1 MIPQYRLA
9 GFAKHRHNTRMTD
22 SPRLVSP
29 VVPLTTL
36 IVCTLVFIW
45 SGIEPHDRFT
55 WWLEVAPV
63 LLALPVLALSYK
75 RFRLTDLLYVLI
87 GIHAIILMVGGHY
100 TYALV
105 PLFDTIRDWLGQD
118 RNSYDG
124 VGHLAQGFIPA
135 LVARELLI
143 RTSGLERGKWM
154 VTVILLS
161 CLGISAIY
169 EVIERIAGATSG
181 ESAEAFLGT
190 QGDPWDTQKDM
201 ALAGV
206 GAALGLL
213 TLSKLHDRFLRK
225 IGQ

>member
-1 MIPQYRLA
+1 
-9 GFAKHRHNTRMTD
+9 MTE
-22 SPRLVSP
+22 SSRI
-29 VVPLTTL
+29 VPLTAL
-36 IVCTLVFIW
+36 FICTLVFIW
-45 SGIEPHDRFT
+45 SGINPHDRFT

-63 LLALPVLALSYK
+63 LIALPLLAFTYK

-105 PLFDTIRDWLGQD
+105 PLFDDIRDWLGQD

-124 VGHLAQGFIPA
+124 VGHFAQGFIPA
-135 LVARELLI
+135 LVARELLL

-154 VTVILLS
+154 VAVIILS

-169 EVIERIAGATSG
+169 EVIEWIAGATSG
-181 ESAEAFLGT
+181 EGAEAFLGT

-206 GAALGLL
+206 GAAVGLL
-213 TLSKLHDRFLRK
+213 TLSKVHDHYLRK
-225 IGQ
+225 IGK

>member
-1 MIPQYRLA
+1 
-9 GFAKHRHNTRMTD
+9 MTD
-22 SPRLVSP
+22 SPRTIPLV
-29 VVPLTTL
+29 TL
-36 IVCTLVFIW
+36 AVCAFVFIW
-45 SGIEPHDRFT
+45 SAIGPHDRFT

-63 LLALPVLALSYK
+63 LVTLPILAFTYK

-105 PLFDTIRDWLGQD
+105 PLFDDIRDWLGQS

-135 LVARELLI
+135 IAARELLV
-143 RTSGLERGKWM
+143 RTSDLQRGKWM
-154 VTVILLS
+154 VTIIILS

-169 EVIERIAGATSG
+169 EVIEWIAGALSG
-181 ESAEAFLGT
+181 EGAEAFLGT

-206 GAALGLL
+206 GAALALL
-213 TLSKLHDRFLRK
+213 TLSKLHDRFLGK